1 MQTSITNSRFPALKK
16 FGVLAMFMVFIIL
29 SSTVKSQSSDTS
41 KVIKHSQ
48 QKAAFRSAII
58 PGLGQA
64 YNKKYWKIPIIYAGA
79 AAVTYFAILNGDS
92 LNNYTTAYRL
102 RTDGDSATNDAY
114 VYKYSTD
121 NLLTIKNFYRRNLEL
136 TFIVGFAIYAL
147 NIIDATVDAYLFDFD
162 INDNLTMNIHPLFTA
177 SHQKP
182 VTGLTLTFNIGKVKK
197 TQQFKN

>member
-1 MQTSITNSRFPALKK
+1 
-16 FGVLAMFMVFIIL
+16 MFMVFIIL